1 MYAINSSLVNEFR
14 YSFVR
19 QGNWFVPQSLGK
31 GFPAQLG
38 FQFSTVDEFPS
49 CEYQWNR
56 RPRRAWVRHERSLY

>member
-1 MYAINSSLVNEFR
+1 MYAINSSMVNEFR

-38 FQFSTVDEFPS
+38 FQFS
-49 CEYQWNR
+49 
-56 RPRRAWVRHERSLY
+56 HGG